1 MDLLEIQHLHAQY
14 IRQPLTIDMPSGVGL
29 GVPLSLPSASEA
41 ATTARTQWKALVGR
55 GRNVLL
61 VLGGLGV
68 AAAIG
73 MSVASRTHRGAT
85 AIDQQDAAGAT
96 AGQTA
101 AAPPASAALPEAAIP
116 VTQSQAPSSAPTAN
130 LTADSLAPA
139 TPRFAERP
147 DEPRSVQ
154 PQPASASP
162 PKAQP
167 PARRPAAVTTPPV
180 SVKATPS
187 APERSPAQKLAAQH
201 AGDIK
206 LF

>member
-1 MDLLEIQHLHAQY
+1 MDLLEIQQLHAQY
-14 IRQPLTIDMPSGVGL
+14 IRQPLTIDMPASVGL
-29 GVPLSLPSASEA
+29 GIPLSLPSPSEA
-41 ATTARTQWKALVGR
+41 ATAAPTQWKALAGR
-55 GRNVLL
+55 GRNLLL

-85 AIDQQDAAGAT
+85 ANDQQDASVVT
-96 AGQTA
+96 AGQMA
-101 AAPPASAALPEAAIP
+101 AATPALAATPEAAIP
-116 VTQSQAPSSAPTAN
+116 VTQSPAPSSTPTAN
-130 LTADSLAPA
+130 LTVDSLAPA

-162 PKAQP
+162 GTAQS

-180 SVKATPS
+180 NVKATPG
-187 APERSPAQKLAAQH
+187 APNRSPAQKPAAQH